1 MDTTRW
7 ERWAP
12 ATGLAAL
19 AVGAAAVAL
28 ERPWPDTLE
37 PAGFPA
43 FLADNRA
50 AVVTQS
56 LLFLVSAGLFIVV
69 PGHAHRGL
77 PTPKSGPCAGRR
89 RSNGPGQGGS
99 GGPR

>member
-1 MDTTRW
+1 VGT
-7 ERWAP
+7 

-56 LLFLVSAGLFIVV
+56 LHFLVSAGLFMWFL
-69 PGHAHRGL
+69 GACGATWCR
-77 PTPKSGPCAGRR
+77 TTRESGTCAGRP